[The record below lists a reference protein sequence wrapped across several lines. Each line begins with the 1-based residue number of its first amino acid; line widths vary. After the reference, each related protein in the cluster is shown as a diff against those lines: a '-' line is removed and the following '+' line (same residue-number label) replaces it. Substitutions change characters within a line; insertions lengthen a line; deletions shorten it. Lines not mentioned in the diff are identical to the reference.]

1 MSQGKNVALVPGGY
15 EEATLTTFN
24 QMRFYLKNRKGFIKY
39 ALKYGYTMRPVV
51 CIGENK
57 AFETF
62 DGLKSFRLLMNKFK
76 LPASFFINKKYLFL
90 VDPNIEVTTIFGK
103 GIKG

>member
-1 MSQGKNVALVPGGY
+1 
-15 EEATLTTFN
+15 
-24 QMRFYLKNRKGFIKY
+24 MRFYLKNRKGFVKY

-57 AFETF
+57 AFETY
-62 DGLKSFRLLMNKFK
+62 DGCKSIRLFLNKFK
-76 LPASFFINKKYLFL
+76 LPASFFINRKYLFF
-90 VDPNIEVTTIFGK
+90 VDPNIEMTTIIGK

>member
-1 MSQGKNVALVPGGY
+1 
-15 EEATLTTFN
+15 
-24 QMRFYLKNRKGFIKY
+24 
-39 ALKYGYTMRPVV
+39 MRPVV

-62 DGLKSFRLLMNKFK
+62 DGLKSFRLFMNKFK
-76 LPASFFINKKYLFL
+76 LPASFFINRKYFFL
-90 VDPNIEVTTIFGK
+90 IDPNIEVTTIFGK